1 MKKILPALFVFF
13 ALAWPSADSFKFLP
27 GFITQICAEDKD
39 DSRDKGKDEDKDK
52 DKDKEDKDKKDN
64 DPKDPPTVPEPSA
77 ALHYGAG
84 ALALLA
90 IAYFLKRR
98 KKNI

>member
-1 MKKILPALFVFF
+1 MRKILIALLAFCVFSWSKTIF
-13 ALAWPSADSFKFLP
+13 APGSS
-27 GFITQICAEDKD
+27 GFIAQSYAEDKD
-39 DSRDKGKDEDKDK
+39 DKDKDDSDEDKK
-52 DKDKEDKDKKDN
+52 DKD
-64 DPKDPPTVPEPSA
+64 PKQPPTVPEPSA
-77 ALHYGAG
+77 ALQYGAG